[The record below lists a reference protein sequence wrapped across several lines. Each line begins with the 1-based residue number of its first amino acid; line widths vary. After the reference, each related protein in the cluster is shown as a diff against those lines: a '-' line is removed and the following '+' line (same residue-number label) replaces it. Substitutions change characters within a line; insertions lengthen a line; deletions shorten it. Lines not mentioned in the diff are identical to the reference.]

1 MTAPPHGAAAA
12 TQRLP
17 ATSGPVLVVGTGL
30 IGTSIALGLRRR
42 GVEVLLADASPTALT
57 LASDLGAGT
66 PAGDVPDRSPAL
78 VVVAVPP
85 DVAADL
91 VLEALRRHPDAVVT
105 DASSVK
111 APVVDAVTRAGPAA
125 SRFVGGHPMAGRER
139 SGPLAA
145 RADLFEAR
153 PWVITPAPVTDGGAV
168 AAVAGLARDLGA
180 VVAEMTPED
189 HDDAVALVSH
199 LPQVAASLV
208 AARLR
213 DAGEDAVA
221 LAGQGLRDVTR
232 IAASDP
238 VLWAQILAANA
249 GPVRRA
255 LAGMHEDLGVL
266 LAALAAFDPDQAG
279 DAPDGALAVLAG
291 AIRDGNDGHR
301 LIPGK
306 HGGGRV
312 EYAVA
317 GVLVP
322 DRPGEIARLLADV
335 HGAGVNLED
344 IRIEHS
350 LGRPTGLVEIAV
362 APAARAGLVDRLA
375 GLGWR
380 VVS

>member
-1 MTAPPHGAAAA
+1 MSAAASPGRA
-12 TQRLP
+12 P
-17 ATSGPVLVVGTGL
+17 ATRGPVLVVGTGL
-30 IGTSIALGLRRR
+30 IGTSIGLGLRRR
-42 GVEVLLADASPTALT
+42 GVDVLLADASPTALA
-57 LASDLGAGT
+57 LARDLGAGT
-66 PAGDVPDRSPAL
+66 ALDDVPAAAPQL

-91 VLEALRRHPDAVVT
+91 VLEALARHPGAVVT

-111 APVVDAVTRAGPAA
+111 APVVSAVAGAGAA
-125 SRFVGGHPMAGRER
+125 AARFVGGHPMAGRER

-153 PWVITPAPVTDGGAV
+153 PWVLTPGPATAGAAV
-168 AAVAGLARDLGA
+168 STVAGLARDLGA
-180 VVAEMTPED
+180 VVAEMTPEE
-189 HDDAVALVSH
+189 HDEAVALVSH
-199 LPQVAASLV
+199 VPQVAATLV

-213 DAGEDAVA
+213 DAGEAAVA

-238 VLWAQILAANA
+238 VLWAQILSANA

-255 LAGMHEDLGVL
+255 LTGVRDDLDGL
-266 LAALAAFDPDQAG
+266 LAALAALDTG
-279 DAPDGALAVLAG
+279 DRTDSGEATPGALAVLAG
-291 AIRDGNDGHR
+291 AVRDGNDGHR

-312 EYAVA
+312 EYAVM

-322 DRPGEIARLLADV
+322 DRPGEIARMLADV

-362 APAARAGLVDRLA
+362 APAARDGLAERLTA
-375 GLGWR
+375 LGWR